1 MRAKLKRP
9 VLIGMGSNIEP
20 ERHLCAAAGAIR
32 ERFPDAVF
40 SSVYRSAAV
49 GMDNAADFLNA
60 CCLIDTVMEFARL
73 NAWLKQLEDAHGRD
87 RSQGSWKSRTLDL
100 DVLMWGD
107 KVVGDDLYRY
117 AHVYVPAAE
126 LVKLPFPVDAA
137 GELQSVPL
145 RL

>member
-1 MRAKLKRP
+1 VKRT

-32 ERFPDAVF
+32 KRFPDAVF
-40 SSVYRSAAV
+40 SSVYRFVAV

-60 CCLIDTVMEFARL
+60 CCLINTVMESARL

-87 RSQGSWKSRTLDL
+87 RSQGSWKPRTLDL
-100 DVLMWGD
+100 DVLMLGD
-107 KVVGDDLYRY
+107 DVVDDDLYRY
-117 AHVYVPAAE
+117 AHVYVPAGE
-126 LVKLPFPVDAA
+126 LVKLSSPVDAA
-137 GELQSVPL
+137 GEFQSVSL

>member
-1 MRAKLKRP
+1 VKRT

-40 SSVYRSAAV
+40 SSVYRSVAV

-60 CCLIDTVMEFARL
+60 CCLINTVMESARL

-87 RSQGSWKSRTLDL
+87 RSQGSWKPRTLDL
-100 DVLMWGD
+100 DVLMLGD
-107 KVVGDDLYRY
+107 DVVDDDLYRY
-117 AHVYVPAAE
+117 AHVYVPAGE
-126 LVKLPFPVDAA
+126 LVKLSSPVDAA
-137 GELQSVPL
+137 GEFQSVSL

>member
-1 MRAKLKRP
+1 MTTF
-9 VLIGMGSNIEP
+9 LIGMGSNIEP
-20 ERHLCAAAGAIR
+20 ERHLYAAAGTIR
-32 ERFPDAVF
+32 ERFPDAAF

-49 GMDNAADFLNA
+49 DMDNAADFLNT
-60 CCLIDTVMEFARL
+60 CCLINTVMASTRL

-87 RSQGSWKSRTLDL
+87 RSQGSWKPRTLDL
-100 DVLMWGD
+100 DILMWGD
-107 KVVGDDLYRY
+107 EVVSDDLYRY

-126 LVKLPFPVDAA
+126 LVELSSPADAA

>member
-1 MRAKLKRP
+1 VKRT

-32 ERFPDAVF
+32 EQFPDAVF

-60 CCLIDTVMEFARL
+60 CCLIDTIMESARL
-73 NAWLKQLEDAHGRD
+73 NVWLKQLEDTHGRD
-87 RSQGSWKSRTLDL
+87 RSQGSWKPRTLDL

-107 KVVGDDLYRY
+107 EVVDDDLHLY
-117 AHVYVPAAE
+117 AHIYVPAAE
-126 LVKLPFPVDAA
+126 LVQLPFPVDAV

>member
-1 MRAKLKRP
+1 VKQT
-9 VLIGMGSNIEP
+9 VLVGMGSNIEP
-20 ERHLCAAAGAIR
+20 ERHLCAAAAAIR

-60 CCLIDTVMEFARL
+60 CCLIDTVMESARL

-87 RSQGSWKSRTLDL
+87 RSQGSWKPRTLDL
-100 DVLMWGD
+100 DVLMRGD
-107 KVVGDDLYRY
+107 EVVDDDLYRY
-117 AHVYVPAAE
+117 AYVYIP
-126 LVKLPFPVDAA
+126 A
-137 GELQSVPL
+137 GELVELSSPVDTAGELRSVSL